1 MSSKKWIGFD
11 LDDTLHEFRMASEHA
26 SSSVLK
32 AIVDENPA
40 ITTADL
46 ASTYSEIL
54 RSKTASAFTD
64 GRTSEDYR
72 QERFANLLQAHSLEL
87 NKERVGHLLKI
98 YRDSLRTALRLKAGA
113 AQLLQRLK
121 ALGRKIIVVTEGP
134 QDAQEWTIA
143 ELGLQQY
150 VDILITTNEVGKSKV
165 DGLFSI
171 VLEKYGIAAS
181 DILYVGDNK
190 QRDVIPAKAVG
201 IMSVLYNE
209 KSNCRFDPQSLRLNS
224 LLKLG
229 YLMG

>member
-1 MSSKKWIGFD
+1 M
-11 LDDTLHEFRMASEHA
+11 
-26 SSSVLK
+26 
-32 AIVDENPA
+32 
-40 ITTADL
+40 
-46 ASTYSEIL
+46 
-54 RSKTASAFTD
+54 
-64 GRTSEDYR
+64 
-72 QERFANLLQAHSLEL
+72 
-87 NKERVGHLLKI
+87 
-98 YRDSLRTALRLKAGA
+98 
-113 AQLLQRLK
+113 
-121 ALGRKIIVVTEGP
+121 VTEGP

-171 VLEKYGIAAS
+171 VLEKYGIAPS

-201 IMSVLYNE
+201 IMTVLYDE

-229 YLMG
+229 YLIG